1 MITSF
6 LIDQWVSRHVI
17 TEEQARIMRIDISES
32 KKERSSINII
42 VALSTMGAIVLGL
55 GVIMFVASNWQ
66 HIGAFSKVLFL
77 MVGTVGISTLGYL
90 FTYEY
95 KNYINV
101 GKSLVFLG
109 SLLYCATIFLVAQI
123 YHINAHNHWLIL
135 LCLIGI
141 APLVYITY
149 EKVFTVLLSIG
160 FYIWLGFV
168 ALRSFDFGEV
178 DEVVIGIPV
187 LLLTASIGLF
197 YLGGFHYLI
206 GRFSSIAR
214 IYRLFAIAIGGLVL
228 LILTFEGITGDV
240 EYFDLSRE
248 TIRAFGQLTVST
260 LIIAGMSGIAGFVY
274 FFRNP
279 SKSQT
284 VMWETAIPVAILVI
298 SSMYLLFPR
307 TTDVF
312 TYLFNILYIGLTLVV
327 LLVGYKREDMRLVN
341 NGVFFTSIYIVVRYF
356 DLFWDLFD
364 RSIFFMLGGILL
376 VGGGFILES
385 QRRKLKK
392 QFTSSDHE

>member
-1 MITSF
+1 MITPS
-6 LIDQWVSRHVI
+6 LIDQWVQRKVI
-17 TEEQARIMRIDISES
+17 TQDQARIMRNDISES
-32 KKERSSINII
+32 KKERSSVNII
-42 VALSTMGAIVLGL
+42 VALSTIGAIALGL
-55 GVIMFVASNWQ
+55 GVIMFVASNWEQ
-66 HIGAFSKVLFL
+66 IGAFAKVLL
-77 MVGTVGISTLGYL
+77 LTAATVGVSVLGYAL
-90 FTYEY
+90 TYEY
-95 KNYINV
+95 KNYVHV

-123 YHINAHNHWLIL
+123 YHVNAHNHWLIL

-141 APLVYITY
+141 APLVYITH

-168 ALRSFDFGEV
+168 ALRSFSFGDVE
-178 DEVVIGIPV
+178 EVVIGIPV

-197 YLGGFHYLI
+197 YAGGFHYLI
-206 GRFSSIAR
+206 ERFRSIAR
-214 IYRLFAIAIGGLVL
+214 IYRLSAIAVGGLAL
-228 LILTFEGITGDV
+228 LILTFEGVTGDV

-248 TIRAFGQLTVST
+248 TMRAFGQLTVST
-260 LIIAGMSGIAGFVY
+260 LVVAVISGIAGFVY

-279 SKSQT
+279 SKSTT

-341 NGVFFTSIYIVVRYF
+341 NGVFFTSIFIIVRYF

-364 RSIFFMLGGILL
+364 RSIFFIFGGVLL
-376 VGGGFILES
+376 VVGGFILES

-392 QFTSSDHE
+392 QFASS